1 MVLNNAIEQNESI
14 MTVEICKPLA
24 RLLDIEWYLSRYIAM
39 PGLKGA
45 RRIMRSESHPL
56 GARESTIMQLLHH
69 VASRSHAAI
78 PVRRNSYATYITFR
92 PSTATH
98 ERRTANGVGIVSA
111 ANSIQFIKL
120 L

>member
-14 MTVEICKPLA
+14 MTVEICKP

-56 GARESTIMQLLHH
+56 GARESTIMQLII
-69 VASRSHAAI
+69 APCRIAI
-78 PVRRNSYATYITFR
+78 ACCNTGT
-92 PSTATH
+92 
-98 ERRTANGVGIVSA
+98 
-111 ANSIQFIKL
+111 
-120 L
+120 

>member
-14 MTVEICKPLA
+14 MTVEICKP

-56 GARESTIMQLLHH
+56 GARESTITCTVRTVCNYCTM
-69 VASRSHAAI
+69 SH
-78 PVRRNSYATYITFR
+78 RDRMLQYRY
-92 PSTATH
+92 
-98 ERRTANGVGIVSA
+98 VGIPT
-111 ANSIQFIKL
+111 L
-120 L
+120 RT